1 MAQLILSD
9 GTTFEGTPF
18 GAPVDTDGEVVF
30 NTGMAGYPESMT
42 DPSYRG
48 QILVFTYP
56 LIGNYGV
63 PSEELNE
70 WGFSRYLESENIHVR
85 GIVCAQLSDMYS
97 HHAAKMSLDEWMKKH
112 KIPGITGVDTRALTK
127 KLREHGV
134 MLGRMSC
141 ELSAVSDE
149 KTDELTAHRSPL
161 TASPIEDPNKLNLV
175 AEVSCKEP
183 VTYDPSPA
191 SGNLP
196 ETLTVIAYDCGM
208 KRNIIRSFLK
218 RGVRV
223 VRVPWDFD
231 LDSYTGEYDG
241 VFCSN
246 GPGDPKTC
254 VPTINSLK
262 KAIQKN
268 KLTFGICLGNQLM
281 ALAVGGDTFKL
292 KYGHR
297 GCNQPCVEV
306 ESGKGKVESERETFN
321 SPLSTFPSNRC
332 IITSQNHGFA
342 VDEKTLPSG
351 WKTWWT
357 NANDGTVEGIRH
369 ESGRFFAVQFH
380 PEATPGPEDANYLFD
395 VFVDLMRKERA
406 L

>member
-1 MAQLILSD
+1 MLSD
-9 GTTFEGTPF
+9 GTIFTGEAF

-30 NTGMAGYPESMT
+30 NTGMAGYPESLT

-63 PSEELNE
+63 PAEEMNE
-70 WGFSRYLESENIHVR
+70 WNFSKFFESENVHVR
-85 GIVCAQLSDMYS
+85 GVICAQVSNEYS
-97 HHAAKMSLDEWMKKH
+97 HHTAKQSLDAWLKKH
-112 KIPGITGVDTRALTK
+112 NIPGITGVDTRALTK

-134 MLGRMSC
+134 MLGRMTTQDS
-141 ELSAVSDE
+141 SANE
-149 KTDELTAHRSPL
+149 KID
-161 TASPIEDPNKLNLV
+161 DPNLLNLV
-175 AEVSCKEP
+175 DEVSCDAP

-196 ETLTVIAYDCGM
+196 ETLTILAYDCGM
-208 KRNIIRSFLK
+208 KRNILRSFLK

-223 VRVPWDFD
+223 VRVPWDYD
-231 LDSYTGEYDG
+231 LDAYEGEYDG
-241 VFCSN
+241 VFVSN

-254 VPTINSLK
+254 IPTINALK
-262 KAIQKN
+262 KALQKN

-281 ALAVGGDTFKL
+281 ALAVGGDTYKL

-297 GCNQPCVEV
+297 GANQPCVE
-306 ESGKGKVESERETFN
+306 ENNEQRTENRE
-321 SPLSTFPSNRC
+321 PRC

-342 VDEKTLPSG
+342 VDEKTLPNG
-351 WKTWWT
+351 WKVWWR
-357 NANDGTVEGIRH
+357 NANDQTVEGIRH
-369 ESGRFFAVQFH
+369 DSGRFFAVQFH

-395 VFVDLMRKERA
+395 EFVELMKKEKQR
-406 L
+406 

>member
-1 MAQLILSD
+1 MASLILSD
-9 GTTFEGTPF
+9 GTTFEGQSF
-18 GAPVDTDGEVVF
+18 GTAVEADGEVVF
-30 NTGMAGYPESMT
+30 NTGMVGYPESLT

-70 WGFSRYLESENIHVR
+70 WKFSKYLESEHIHVR
-85 GIVCAQLSDMYS
+85 GVICAQVSETYS
-97 HHAAKMSLDEWMKKH
+97 HHAAKQSLPAWLGKH
-112 KIPGITGVDTRALTK
+112 GIPGLTGVDTRALTK

-134 MLGRMSC
+134 MLGRITKGAKGTKGT
-141 ELSAVSDE
+141 EE
-149 KTDELTAHRSPL
+149 KS
-161 TASPIEDPNKLNLV
+161 IEDPNTRNLV
-175 AEVSCKEP
+175 AEVSCTEP

-208 KRNIIRSFLK
+208 KRNILRSFLQ

-231 LDSYTGEYDG
+231 LSSYNGEVDG
-241 VFCSN
+241 VFVSN

-254 VPTINSLK
+254 VPTI
-262 KAIQKN
+262 KALQYALGKN
-268 KLTFGICLGNQLM
+268 IPTFGICLGNQLM
-281 ALAVGGDTFKL
+281 ALAVGGDTYKL

-297 GCNQPCVEV
+297 GANQPCIEV
-306 ESGKGKVESERETFN
+306 IDATEGTKGTKDSKEFSSVPSV
-321 SPLSTFPSNRC
+321 PLMPSVPSKRC

-342 VDEKTLPSG
+342 VSDKLPSG
-351 WKTWWT
+351 WKVWWR

-369 ESGRFFAVQFH
+369 ASGRFSAVQFH

-395 VFVDLMRKERA
+395 EFVALMRK
-406 L
+406 